1 VIDSYLYLQDDRD
14 QQIRELFLAVDVSNT
29 GMMSSTE
36 FEMAM
41 KLCYLKSSKY
51 IQRIFEEYSLP
62 LDPAVLCSPRM
73 LNME

>member
-1 VIDSYLYLQDDRD
+1 
-14 QQIRELFLAVDVSNT
+14 
-29 GMMSSTE
+29 MMSEAE
-36 FEMAM
+36 FEMVM

-62 LDPAVLCSPRM
+62 LDPMVQCSTKM